1 MAKRRRRAN
10 GGGPAERREERALRL
25 IFGKIVR
32 ELEAFDLNALLPE
45 RVPLVDIWH
54 GEAFFI
60 VREPASGSST
70 ELLIFDNPYECF
82 RYLRPV
88 TSQHEAN
95 RRHIERSCFRLAL
108 GPYFMTPDSEELA
121 RRSGLEDSPVKAT
134 PLCCLPGRPSRLPD
148 RRELERICVVMNE
161 LIMMLKAIASQ
172 PPNRFF
178 ENGATLVRSY
188 DPSVGLWHNM
198 TTDLFGQMDIRAPR
212 EVNEGTKLW
221 MELKRL
227 RPGDMKGLELDY
239 GWLAREDE
247 EGFGCAVTA
256 VGRNDPYRSRNDLY
270 DADDAVSGIIQTFLN
285 AAREFGLPKKLYV
298 CRDET
303 EDIFSDIARITGV
316 ELKRVK
322 RLPNAISIFNQNGV
336 VW

>member
-45 RVPLVDIWH
+45 RVPLVDIRPD
-54 GEAFFI
+54 GVYFI
-60 VREPASGSST
+60 VREPAPGGRS
-70 ELLIFDNPYECF
+70 ELLIFDNPYECS
-82 RYLRPV
+82 RYLRPC
-88 TSQHEAN
+88 SSRHEAD
-95 RRHIERSCFRLAL
+95 RMYIERSCFRVIP
-108 GPYFMTPDSEELA
+108 GPRFTGPNPEDPAGRGAEDTPL
-121 RRSGLEDSPVKAT
+121 KAIT
-134 PLCCLPGRPSRLPD
+134 LCCLPGKPPRPPG
-148 RRELERICVVMNE
+148 RRELESICAALSE

-188 DPSVGLWHNM
+188 DPSFGLWHNM
-198 TTDLFGQMDIRAPR
+198 TTDLFGQMDLRAPR
-212 EVNEGTKLW
+212 EVNEGSTLW
-221 MELKRL
+221 MELKGL

-247 EGFGCAVTA
+247 EGFDCAVTA
-256 VGRNDPYRSRNDLY
+256 VDRNDPYRSRNDLY

-322 RLPNAISIFNQNGV
+322 RLPNAISIFNKNGV

>member
-10 GGGPAERREERALRL
+10 GGGQAERREERALRL
-25 IFGKIVR
+25 SFGKIVR

-45 RVPLVDIWH
+45 RVPLVDIRPD
-54 GEAFFI
+54 GVCFI
-60 VREPASGSST
+60 VREPAPGGRS
-70 ELLIFDNPYECF
+70 ELLIFDNPYECS
-82 RYLRPV
+82 RYLRPC
-88 TSQHEAN
+88 SSRHEAD
-95 RRHIERSCFRLAL
+95 RMYIERSCFRVIP
-108 GPYFMTPDSEELA
+108 GPRFTGPNP
-121 RRSGLEDSPVKAT
+121 EDPAGRGAEDTPVKAT
-134 PLCCLPGRPSRLPD
+134 PLCCLPGRPPRPPG
-148 RRELERICVVMNE
+148 RRELESICAALSE

-198 TTDLFGQMDIRAPR
+198 TTDLFGQMDLRAPR
-212 EVNEGTKLW
+212 EVNEGSALW
-221 MELKRL
+221 MELKGL

-247 EGFGCAVTA
+247 EGFDCAVTA
-256 VGRNDPYRSRNDLY
+256 VDRNDPYRSRNDLY

-322 RLPNAISIFNQNGV
+322 RLPNAISIFNKNGV